1 MEQMDFL
8 YVKDGMQ
15 SGSTV
20 QDQSG
25 QGNNLTLVG
34 SSVETTQDTP
44 SNNFC
49 TLNASQR
56 SRMNT
61 NNSGDF

>member
-1 MEQMDFL
+1 MENKTDVSVF
-8 YVKDGMQ
+8 YGTNGFFIFKDGMNL

-34 SSVETTQDTP
+34 SSVETQDTP
-44 SNNFC
+44 SNNFA
-49 TLNASQR
+49 L
-56 SRMNT
+56 
-61 NNSGDF
+61 